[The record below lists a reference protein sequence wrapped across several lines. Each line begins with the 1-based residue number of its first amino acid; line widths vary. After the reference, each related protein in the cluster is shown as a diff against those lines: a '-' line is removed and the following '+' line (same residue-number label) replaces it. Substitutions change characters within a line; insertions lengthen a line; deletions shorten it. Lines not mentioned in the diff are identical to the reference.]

1 MLFLDVIGRIASL
14 KDYELKKINIS
25 FAWKLNSE
33 KKKLR
38 RRTKLKICQLY
49 RRTEMTKT
57 RRSVSL
63 STITYTKTVQINALV
78 FEGAK
83 VFIKSSILISVRS
96 S

>member
-1 MLFLDVIGRIASL
+1 
-14 KDYELKKINIS
+14 
-25 FAWKLNSE
+25 
-33 KKKLR
+33 
-38 RRTKLKICQLY
+38 
-49 RRTEMTKT
+49 MTKT
-57 RRSVSL
+57 RTSVSL